1 LCPIESNYQKKRSL
15 IVKILA
21 PSARG
26 FSLGLLYLGNSRLI
40 EGVFRIKIENL
51 IQQRDPRL
59 RRENHRACQ
68 QENDDKKLRAFYD
81 KRLAQEINGDALG
94 EEFKG
99 YVFKIMGDLGSLLV
113 FFVFGFVPSVVHSL

>member
-1 LCPIESNYQKKRSL
+1 
-15 IVKILA
+15 
-21 PSARG
+21 
-26 FSLGLLYLGNSRLI
+26 LI
-40 EGVFRIKIENL
+40 EGGFRIKTKNI

-59 RRENHRACQ
+59 RRENLRAYQ

-99 YVFKIMGDLGSLLV
+99 YVFKIMGDLGCLLV